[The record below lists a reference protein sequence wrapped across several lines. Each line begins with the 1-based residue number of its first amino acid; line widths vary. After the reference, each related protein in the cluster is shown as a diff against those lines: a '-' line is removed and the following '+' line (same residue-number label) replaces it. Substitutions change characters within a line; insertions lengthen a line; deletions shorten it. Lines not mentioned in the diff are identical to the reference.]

1 MKHSAFDKTIAEM
14 NKLATTGN
22 VFEDDQTI
30 LRSNQ
35 KLWNDQQ
42 NSSINEKEKLV
53 CTSQITI
60 EDHPGSYTMVAELV
74 FRRLPQDADVK
85 ALELTD
91 KASSL
96 QLRSRIQY
104 LESQLNMAQE
114 SISEYKEICESQEED
129 DIMD

>member
-1 MKHSAFDKTIAEM
+1 MKHAAFDKTIAEM

-35 KLWNDQQ
+35 KLWNDHQS
-42 NSSINEKEKLV
+42 SSINDKEKLV
-53 CTSQITI
+53 CTSQITVD
-60 EDHPGSYTMVAELV
+60 DHPGSFTMVAELA
-74 FRRLPQDADVK
+74 FRRLPIDADVK

-91 KASSL
+91 MASNL

-104 LESQLNMAQE
+104 LES
-114 SISEYKEICESQEED
+114 
-129 DIMD
+129 